1 MKVKVHFE
9 AVKDKW
15 RKHECLPGHQNE
27 VVVKRASFSADV
39 TKPLDVN
46 CVAEGERVFAEA
58 PDGSSGY
65 NHLMV
70 ITAIEIDGVRLESP
84 HLINVPVKIQQVA

>member
-1 MKVKVHFE
+1 MKVEVHFE
-9 AVKDKW
+9 AVKNKW
-15 RKHECLPGHQNE
+15 PKHECPPGHQNE
-27 VVVKRASFSADV
+27 MVVKRASFSADV
-39 TKPLDVN
+39 TKSLEAN

-70 ITAIEIDGVRLESP
+70 ITAIEVDGVRLESP
-84 HLINVPVKIQQVA
+84 QLINVPVKIKQAA